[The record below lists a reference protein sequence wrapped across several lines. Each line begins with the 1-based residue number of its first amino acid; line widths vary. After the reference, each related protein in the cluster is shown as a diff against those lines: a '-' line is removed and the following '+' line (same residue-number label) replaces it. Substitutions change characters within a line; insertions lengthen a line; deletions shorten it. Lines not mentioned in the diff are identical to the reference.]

1 MTESSEY
8 IVQQVITNSTYSI
21 ESHVHLAGDHN
32 CRQNQLSG
40 NPDALSSL
48 TKLVQALTFYSQKRI
63 TFLNSQVLNQTFNPV
78 FTH

>member
-21 ESHVHLAGDHN
+21 ESRVHLAGDHN

-40 NPDALSSL
+40 NPEAYSPWRAKQFNQINSS
-48 TKLVQALTFYSQKRI
+48 TN
-63 TFLNSQVLNQTFNPV
+63 FL
-78 FTH
+78 